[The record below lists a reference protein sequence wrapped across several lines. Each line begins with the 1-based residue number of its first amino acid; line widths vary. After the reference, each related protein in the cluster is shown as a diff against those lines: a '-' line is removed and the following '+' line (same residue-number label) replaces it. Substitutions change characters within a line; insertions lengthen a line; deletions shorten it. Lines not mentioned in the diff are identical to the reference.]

1 MPSLAPTLH
10 QQAVLWSSLFP
21 LQQHY
26 TSRLCYDNICFLFSN
41 TTPSGCVMIISV
53 SSSATLHQQAV
64 LWSSLFPL
72 LSGSVEH
79 RAQVILYT
87 LLMSDRCREP
97 VDSGLLFYMKSSHM
111 LGVPAFLHEKRAL
124 IMKRNEVARYL
135 ALDKATGTRVMP
147 GKMGPL
153 VKVMPGKWDHVL
165 HLCQVDWGHVLK
177 TGTTC

>member
-1 MPSLAPTLH
+1 
-10 QQAVLWSSLFP
+10 
-21 LQQHY
+21 
-26 TSRLCYDNICFLFSN
+26 
-41 TTPSGCVMIISV
+41 
-53 SSSATLHQQAV
+53 
-64 LWSSLFPL
+64 
-72 LSGSVEH
+72 
-79 RAQVILYT
+79 
-87 LLMSDRCREP
+87 MSDRCREP